1 MLVLY
6 CHAVSLPRELGAAPP
21 APNIPSFGWHMSYYC
36 CHVTSKRQFSVTL
49 TVFGPLLAPQTI
61 NVGDGLIDAGREV
74 AAAAQ
79 EAASAATSTAN
90 KVVSKKRKLGKAAD
104 ISAAAA
110 EGPLQE
116 EPRAT
121 LQGHSQCVAGVSWP
135 EEESIYT
142 GSWDHSVSV
151 CF

>member
-1 MLVLY
+1 
-6 CHAVSLPRELGAAPP
+6 
-21 APNIPSFGWHMSYYC
+21 MSYLMLLSC
-36 CHVTSKRQFSVTL
+36 DIKETFSVAL
-49 TVFGPLLAPQTI
+49 TVFWSPCWPPLLGPLLAPQTV
-61 NVGDGLIDAGREV
+61 NVVDGLIDAGREV
-74 AAAAQ
+74 TAAAQ
-79 EAASAATSTAN
+79 EAASATTSTAN
-90 KVVSKKRKLGKAAD
+90 KAVSKKRKLGKAAD

-151 CF
+151 